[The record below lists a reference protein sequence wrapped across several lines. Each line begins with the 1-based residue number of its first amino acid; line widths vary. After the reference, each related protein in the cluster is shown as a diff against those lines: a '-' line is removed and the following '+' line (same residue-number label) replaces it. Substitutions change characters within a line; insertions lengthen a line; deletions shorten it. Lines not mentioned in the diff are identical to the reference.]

1 MMSEVSFNSTLDVAT
16 PLVKSR
22 RISILPISHA
32 DLSSPT
38 TARKQLQ
45 LLELDNVALSNEL
58 TEREEQVS
66 ALEAELDTLRSKL
79 ASSSATTML
88 TSSTSTDSIN
98 GDTHQRSS
106 AQVKAAKR
114 LLHRLIAQIASYDS
128 EPADEDKL
136 FNLDQSLVYDPE
148 RSIVAPSSTHL
159 TTPNGKTSVVRRFE
173 GDLLDDVEI
182 LGSVLKEYAR
192 KTTFAAD
199 EQSVALQ
206 SAISR
211 NEALET
217 RIKQLEG
224 ELEQAKAAV
233 DEESG
238 KDRLVDELRAD
249 LSATQQR
256 ESDLKTKL
264 ETSQSQLSAVQ
275 AELKQALGRLDQI
288 TAEQELTISAAA
300 KKSAAQIEALQLQLE
315 EQQQQQQHESPTCSC
330 NPTTSSADE
339 STSSD
344 PSRAIQLETQLA
356 QLQHERDLAAQESSA
371 KIASL
376 EAQLDERRTKAS
388 DLQSIF
394 AELQEKKQKL
404 HAIQLHTTH
413 IRSLEK
419 VLVQQQ
425 RIVDLLD
432 RRPSAQDGEEWM
444 AYAQQ
449 LSASLAQLKT
459 GATDSRTERS
469 DAAVMTDVET
479 SIGMKEVVD
488 DELVLGLK
496 EKIEELEARI
506 LRRNEQIGSLQ
517 RQLHNVENDLARTRT
532 NRMLAEETVAE
543 LDAEKSELQTQVTS
557 LQEQIVQLEHSP
569 ASPSQEQRVEASSQT
584 TLESAPEIELALS
597 SAKQR
602 ITSLEAQLTHLS
614 ASQTDREAL
623 QRTITTLTSQIHHL
637 ESSLTT
643 AHQSTHSLQQHHD
656 HDLELTTLQTTL
668 HKTQDRLTTTQH
680 QLSALQLCLAE
691 ARESSA
697 SASADA
703 ERIVTLEAQL
713 LEAQRQREALVASSN
728 ADAKA
733 VEELRVVVAELRS
746 KMEGL
751 ESGAVSREEELV
763 EARRVLEVELV
774 EAREKV
780 KGLEEVLEEREG
792 ALRTRNAEY
801 WTLKEE
807 LAELQEEAERS
818 HHNVDAPA
826 LTELQ
831 TQLAASLSAKST
843 LEQRITSQESALLKL
858 KSDLAAARSTEDL
871 LNQQYQSSQRRIT
884 DLESTISHLESHP
897 PSTASTAQ
905 LEVLQTKLTHTQS
918 ELDYLTNRIQELESE
933 LGRKADEIEEADS
946 KILDALKE
954 SKKYA
959 TRYSKLSARY
969 EALQRESEGRVEQL
983 SATKVE
989 LEKERERVKV
999 LMRGKSDAEGGM
1011 VKNGGG
1017 LAGRKRAKPDSV
1029 EEEEVKVDEGV
1040 KTPSG
1045 ARGVK
1050 AVYAPSPSN
1059 GGRTPT
1065 SFTPVRRSA
1074 KSSSRIKPAP
1084 SNSHTPVV
1092 LGHGT
1097 PAATTTTETEAGM
1110 TRSTSNPSALIAT
1123 RLLQASTTS
1132 PVKPTLLS
1140 DKTNIVASTAGTS
1153 RLSSKIATAS
1163 AEGKPNRVVTSLLPQ
1178 ETAARGEVARKRGDE
1193 RKVLGSS
1200 AATVVRSGGGGAAD
1214 FLARMKAQRAAAT
1227 AAAAGGGGGGGQRA

>member
-38 TARKQLQ
+38 MARKQLQ

-159 TTPNGKTSVVRRFE
+159 TTPNGKTSVARRFE

-249 LSATQQR
+249 L
-256 ESDLKTKL
+256 
-264 ETSQSQLSAVQ
+264 
-275 AELKQALGRLDQI
+275 
-288 TAEQELTISAAA
+288 
-300 KKSAAQIEALQLQLE
+300 
-315 EQQQQQQHESPTCSC
+315 
-330 NPTTSSADE
+330 ADE

-517 RQLHNVENDLARTRT
+517 
-532 NRMLAEETVAE
+532 
-543 LDAEKSELQTQVTS
+543 
-557 LQEQIVQLEHSP
+557 P
-569 ASPSQEQRVEASSQT
+569 
-584 TLESAPEIELALS
+584 
-597 SAKQR
+597 
-602 ITSLEAQLTHLS
+602 
-614 ASQTDREAL
+614 
-623 QRTITTLTSQIHHL
+623 
-637 ESSLTT
+637 
-643 AHQSTHSLQQHHD
+643 
-656 HDLELTTLQTTL
+656 
-668 HKTQDRLTTTQH
+668 
-680 QLSALQLCLAE
+680 
-691 ARESSA
+691 RESSA

-733 VEELRVVVAELRS
+733 
-746 KMEGL
+746 
-751 ESGAVSREEELV
+751 
-763 EARRVLEVELV
+763 
-774 EAREKV
+774 
-780 KGLEEVLEEREG
+780 
-792 ALRTRNAEY
+792 Y

-969 EALQRESEGRVEQL
+969 EALQRESEGR
-983 SATKVE
+983 
-989 LEKERERVKV
+989 
-999 LMRGKSDAEGGM
+999 
-1011 VKNGGG
+1011 
-1017 LAGRKRAKPDSV
+1017 
-1029 EEEEVKVDEGV
+1029 
-1040 KTPSG
+1040 TPSG

-1163 AEGKPNRVVTSLLPQ
+1163 AEGKPNRVVTMNSITNPLIP
-1178 ETAARGEVARKRGDE
+1178 
-1193 RKVLGSS
+1193 S
-1200 AATVVRSGGGGAAD
+1200 ASPSQITRRTTREIQS
-1214 FLARMKAQRAAAT
+1214 Q
-1227 AAAAGGGGGGGQRA
+1227 